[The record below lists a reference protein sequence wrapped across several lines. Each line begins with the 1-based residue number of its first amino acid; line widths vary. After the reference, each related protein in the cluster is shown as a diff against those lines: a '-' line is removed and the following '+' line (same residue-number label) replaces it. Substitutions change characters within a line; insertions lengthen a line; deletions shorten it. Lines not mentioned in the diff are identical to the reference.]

1 LKLNLCGWSLSLN
14 RKRMATVS
22 EARTIDEAW
31 ARLPEQD
38 KQAYELGW
46 RFVLDMKAHGREC
59 LERNE
64 GVCVVEREISD

>member
-1 LKLNLCGWSLSLN
+1 VN
-14 RKRMATVS
+14 
-22 EARTIDEAW
+22 RTIDEAW
-31 ARLPEQD
+31 AQLSEQD

-64 GVCVVEREISD
+64 PAFVVERELSE